1 MKYELFIKLIICRF
15 SHINHYR
22 NIFIFILKK
31 FHDSIK
37 FSFIL
42 LLLYQI
48 VKKSKK
54 KKKKKS

>member
-48 VKKSKK
+48 VKISK
-54 KKKKKS
+54 